1 MTSDLYTKIVLTVI
15 AVALLLNVV
24 GDWVPGPHS
33 VKASPGGYDQS
44 VYVTNW
50 PGYET
55 DVTGG
60 PTLYVHCN
68 NCD

>member
-1 MTSDLYTKIVLTVI
+1 MKIDLYTKIVLTVI

-33 VKASPGGYDQS
+33 VNASPEGYDQS
-44 VYVTNW
+44 VFVTNW
-50 PGYET
+50 PSPFKFNAIP
-55 DVTGG
+55 VK
-60 PTLYVHCN
+60 CQ

>member
-1 MTSDLYTKIVLTVI
+1 MKIDLYTKIILTVI

-33 VKASPGGYDQS
+33 VKASPEGYDQS
-44 VYVTNW
+44 VFVTNW
-50 PGYET
+50 PNSLKFNAIP
-55 DVTGG
+55 VK
-60 PTLYVHCN
+60 CQ